1 MIYLLKEYGDFLELM
16 ERIFNCRIQI
26 ITGPNNE
33 ISQQQQNNIKK
44 GTRYKKKKESHSKS
58 KKMETNNFYIAR
70 CDMHSISDLKG
81 NN

>member
-33 ISQQQQNNIKK
+33 ISQQQQKTYIRFHVTFPI
-44 GTRYKKKKESHSKS
+44 GTFSRYE
-58 KKMETNNFYIAR
+58 I
-70 CDMHSISDLKG
+70 
-81 NN
+81 

>member
-44 GTRYKKKKESHSKS
+44 GTRYKKKKESHSKG
-58 KKMETNNFYIAR
+58 KKWKQIIFILLDVI
-70 CDMHSISDLKG
+70 CIPSLI
-81 NN
+81 